1 MFALFKN
8 APVRTRTSSNRQ
20 RDAARSNIM
29 KIMSIQLFQYRCW
42 QRHGRGAIRYG
53 RPFEQR
59 TVERNIVRG
68 HACGRKSLLEPLP
81 NSMTIERKHLR
92 QHPYRLIHRVNE
104 GARDAL
110 VDDFRNGTPAECKD
124 RRAARHRLDHYQA
137 ERLRPIDREQKRLG
151 LAQEFGLAALIDL
164 ADELDPWVAQQRCD
178 LFPEI

>member
-8 APVRTRTSSNRQ
+8 APVRTTTSSNRQ

-29 KIMSIQLFQYRCW
+29 KIMSIKLFQYRGW
-42 QRHGRGAIRYG
+42 QRRGRGRLRYG

-68 HACGRKSLLEPLP
+68 HACGRKSSLEPLP

-92 QHPYRLIHRVNE
+92 QHHHRLIHRVNE

-124 RRAARHRLDHYQA
+124 RCTARHRLDHYQA
-137 ERLRPIDREQKRLG
+137 ERLRAIDWEKERPRPSP
-151 LAQEFGLAALIDL
+151 EFGLCA
-164 ADELDPWVAQQRCD
+164 
-178 LFPEI
+178 